1 MMVLVLGPNLAIAVD
16 TRCTKRLHEDIGF
29 LEFEFMNGIWIPI
42 WERNPMITTVRLAS
56 GY

>member
-1 MMVLVLGPNLAIAVD
+1 MVLVLGPNLAIAVD

-42 WERNPMITTVRLAS
+42 WESNPSSPLFD
-56 GY
+56 